1 MQPECLLTTGCSTN
15 IFSGMVSMSGN
26 PYTNQG
32 EFMRIFKNIILILG
46 LAFLSGC
53 GTETGEQSSNEGQA
67 SGKIPA
73 VIKIGLIDPMTG
85 AFAQQGSLTKGHI
98 QRAIDEANEAGIIGD
113 AKLEMVVFDNKASPQ
128 ESLVALKSA
137 ISQGIRYVAQG
148 AGSHVAHSLTD
159 AVRKHN
165 DRNPGDE
172 VMFLNLAAIDP
183 PLTNEKCHFYHF
195 RFDAHVFMKSDA
207 ITTAIAKRDDIKKVY
222 LFNQDYSY
230 GHSVQKSSN
239 EMLAEKRPDIEIV
252 GDELHPL
259 GKIKD
264 FAPYVA
270 KIKAS
275 GADAIY
281 TGNWGSDLGLFA
293 KAVGEAG
300 LDVSVYT
307 NYAYL
312 IGTPRAIGD
321 KGVNRVKTV
330 LGWHANIEGR
340 PLESYYLDYI
350 EQYNEDW
357 GFIPQKY
364 AIDIFAAAIRKA
376 NSASPKDVA
385 FALEDFR
392 YDGGVGEV
400 WMRPDDHQLI
410 QPLYVATLRDI
421 SEGLKYSAD
430 STTYGWST
438 DVKINAD
445 ENILPHSC
453 QMVRPSRS

>member
-1 MQPECLLTTGCSTN
+1 MRLTKFLAVTFAS
-15 IFSGMVSMSGN
+15 
-26 PYTNQG
+26 
-32 EFMRIFKNIILILG
+32 LIL
-46 LAFLSGC
+46 LGC
-53 GTETGEQSSNEGQA
+53 GNENKEGA
-67 SGKIPA
+67 SDSATANKVPD

-85 AFAQQGSLTKGHI
+85 AFAQQGSLTRGHI
-98 QRAIDEANEAGIIGD
+98 QKAIDAANQEGIIGNS
-113 AKLEMVVFDNKASPQ
+113 KLEMVVFDNKASPQ
-128 ESLVALKSA
+128 EALVALKSA
-137 ISQGIRYVAQG
+137 ISQGVRFVAQG

-165 DRNPGDE
+165 ERNPGDE
-172 VMFLNLAAIDP
+172 VLYLNLAAIDP

-195 RFDAHVFMKSDA
+195 RFDSHVFMKSDA
-207 ITTAIAKRDDIKKVY
+207 ITTAIADRDDIKKIY

-230 GHSVQKSSN
+230 GHSVQKSAN
-239 EMLAEKRPDIEIV
+239 EMLAKKRPDIEIV

-264 FAPYVA
+264 FAPYVS

-300 LDVSVYT
+300 LNVAVYT

-312 IGTPRAIGD
+312 VGTPRAIGPY
-321 KGVNRVKTV
+321 GVGRVKTV
-330 LGWHANIEGR
+330 MGWHANIAGY
-340 PLESYYLDYI
+340 PLEKYYLDYI
-350 EQYNEDW
+350 EQYDEDW

-376 NSASPKDVA
+376 GSANPTDVA
-385 FALEDFR
+385 YALEGFR

-410 QPLYVATLRDI
+410 LPLYVATLRNTA
-421 SEGLKYSAD
+421 EGLKYSAD
-430 STTYGWST
+430 DTEYGWDT
-438 DVKINAD
+438 DVKIEAD
-445 ENILPHSC
+445 QNILPHTC
-453 QMVRPSRS
+453 QMDRP